1 MSIQGDVLNS
11 WYVLFVRYHFLLL
24 PLPPPPPLPPKRW
37 ISSLGHTQI
46 YFLTPLTPPPL
57 PLPLKAWML
66 LYDHTYVIQE
76 VGCRCTL
83 LPGNSSIS
91 FAGSE
96 EQIHFSQ
103 QSSKMLKMASESFI
117 HAFLLFLG
125 LFLKISRVFL
135 FFYWWLWH
143 CFSSYFTAKWLL
155 MFSLYLLILQF
166 GALTL
171 MMDVHA
177 VPRNVTWAA
186 CLLTGVGLKNTLW
199 IESPQKWKSLEK
211 YALNSTF
218 KPFKN
223 KCSSF

>member
-1 MSIQGDVLNS
+1 
-11 WYVLFVRYHFLLL
+11 
-24 PLPPPPPLPPKRW
+24 
-37 ISSLGHTQI
+37 
-46 YFLTPLTPPPL
+46 
-57 PLPLKAWML
+57 ML

-155 MFSLYLLILQF
+155 MFSLYLLISQF